1 MTKKFEFNWQIP
13 VPEPLLTGCVFD
25 RWTEEKDNNEL
36 EPNCT
41 FKVDEYGFFIYWKSE
56 GREGDVIELCQVS
69 DIRAGGMPK
78 DMKLYNQLCNKH
90 GENVEEKSL
99 TICSGTDYINI
110 NYQHVVCPDAATAK
124 LWQQGLRD
132 ITHNVKINNVCPR
145 TNLMKHWMRLGF
157 LVDPR
162 GKVPVKVVAR
172 TFASGKTEKLVYQI
186 LSDLGLPSGKND
198 AIEKADFTFERFYE
212 LYHKICPRNDIEEL
226 FRSITQ
232 GKANSINLDQFI
244 NFLNEKQRDPRLNEI
259 LYPLY
264 DEKRAL
270 EIITTYEQTDEA
282 REAKTLTKDG
292 LIRYLMSDE
301 NAPVFLDRLD
311 IYMDMDQ
318 PLSHYYINSSHNT
331 YLSGRQFGGK
341 SSVEMYRQTLLA
353 GCRCVELDCWDGK
366 GEDEEP
372 IITHGMAMCTDILF
386 KDVIYALRDTAFV
399 TSDYPV
405 ILSFENHCCKSQ
417 QYKLAKYCDEILGD
431 LLLKEP
437 IADFPLDPGAALPP
451 PSSLKRKIL
460 IKNKRLKTEVEKKEL
475 ELFLQGEFVIE
486 DEDKEDASA
495 VPTDVTKI
503 AELAAPAATAAA
515 PVAAAAASQDGGEEA
530 PAVQYTGSTTN
541 VHPWL
546 SSMVNYAQPV
556 KFQTFDYAEKK
567 NVHHNMSS
575 FAETTGMNLLKSQA
589 IEFVNYNKRQMSR
602 IYPKGTRADSSN
614 YMPQVFWN
622 AGCQMVSLNF
632 QTSDLPMQLNQG
644 KFEYNGNCG
653 YLLKPDFMRRG
664 DRSFDPFADAPVDG
678 VIAASCAVQVI
689 AGQFLSD
696 KKVGTYVEVDMYG
709 LPSDTVRKEF
719 RTRMVPANGLNP
731 VYNEEP
737 FLFRK
742 VVLPDLAVLRFGVY
756 DENGKLLGQRI
767 LPLDGLQG
775 GYRHI
780 SLRTEA
786 NFPMSLPMLFCN
798 IELKIYVPDGFED
811 FMDALSD
818 PRAFM
823 GAAKERSDNMKAMG
837 IEETGKKDKEDQSR
851 KEEQRVTEPPLV
863 FDPITVDSLRQEK
876 GFQKTAK
883 KQQKELDAVK
893 KKHAK
898 ERAGVQKQQNAAI
911 ERLIKGKSKDEIKA
925 DPAVRKLIQEQN
937 AQWTEMAERHKK
949 EEWELLKQQLADQQ
963 DILRKLMETTQ
974 AAQMKQL
981 EAKHE
986 REIKELNS
994 RQAKISVETSKEV
1007 ANDKTLKT
1015 KGEKDRRLRE
1025 KKQNNI
1031 KRFMDEKKTATIKQ
1045 NREKEKL
1052 KVTHDKQLEE
1062 LANDVQ
1068 KLTASG
1074 SRLISSGSSSTSI
1087 NVEQQ
1092 KSTSSSTSLSAAAQS
1107 GVARVVPPV
1116 VPPPEAPV
1124 VAFRSFSTIPP
1135 PSAQHLIRL
1144 NTIEEA
1150 RKREEAKQTDCPCI
1164 CS

>member
-13 VPEPLLTGCVFD
+13 VPEPLLQGAVFD
-25 RWTEEKDNNEL
+25 RWTEEKDNTEL
-36 EPNCT
+36 EQNCL

-56 GREGDVIELCQVS
+56 GRDGDVIELCQVS
-69 DIRAGGMPK
+69 DVRSGGVPLK
-78 DMKLYNQLCNKH
+78 ESKLSSSLQNKH
-90 GENVEEKSL
+90 GESLEDKSL

-124 LWQQGLRD
+124 VWLEGLRK
-132 ITHNVKINNVCPR
+132 ITHNVKANNVCPM
-145 TNLMKHWMRLGF
+145 TCLKKHWMRLCF
-157 LVDPR
+157 LTDPR

-172 TFASGKTEKLVYQI
+172 TFASGKTEKLVYQC
-186 LSDLGLPSGKND
+186 LSELGLPSGKND
-198 AIEKADFTFERFYE
+198 VMEKEAFTFDKFYA

-232 GKANSINLDQFI
+232 GKSDRINLDQFV

-264 DEKRAL
+264 DEKRAA
-270 EIITTYEQTDEA
+270 EIINTYEQNEEA
-282 REAKTLTKDG
+282 RNAKCLTKDG

-311 IYMDMDQ
+311 NYMDMDQ
-318 PLSHYYINSSHNT
+318 PLAHYYINSSHNT

-341 SSVEMYRQTLLA
+341 SSVEMYRQVLLA

-405 ILSFENHCCKSQ
+405 ILSFENHCCKAQ

-431 LLLKEP
+431 LLLKESLSEY
-437 IADFPLDPGAALPP
+437 PLEPGVPLPP
-451 PSSLKRKIL
+451 PSALKRKIL
-460 IKNKRLKTEVEKKEL
+460 IKNKRLKPEVEKQEL
-475 ELFLQGEFVIE
+475 ELFRQGQFVIE
-486 DEDKEDASA
+486 EEEKEDASA
-495 VPTDVTKI
+495 VAIPDKKPEEIV
-503 AELAAPAATAAA
+503 AEAAVAGDDAPP
-515 PVAAAAASQDGGEEA
+515 PVA
-530 PAVQYTGSTTN
+530 YTGSTTN

-546 SSMVNYAQPV
+546 SSMVNYAQPI
-556 KFQTFDYAEKK
+556 KFQGFEEADKRNIY
-567 NVHHNMSS
+567 HNMSS
-575 FAETTGMNLLKSQA
+575 FAETTGMNYLKTQA
-589 IEFVNYNKRQMSR
+589 IDFVNYNKRQMSR

-653 YLLKPDFMRRG
+653 YLLKPDFMRRA

-678 VIAASCAVQVI
+678 VIAAQCSVQVI

-696 KKVGTYVEVDMYG
+696 KKIGTYVEVDMYG
-709 LPSDTVRKEF
+709 LPSDTIRKEF

-767 LPLDGLQG
+767 LPLDGLQA

-811 FMDALSD
+811 FMAALSD

-823 GAAKERSDNMKAMG
+823 GAAKERTDNMKQMG
-837 IEETGKKDKEDQSR
+837 IEESGPEKKVQIEEKKE
-851 KEEQRVTEPPLV
+851 EPPLV
-863 FDPITVDSLRQEK
+863 FEPITVESLRQDK
-876 GFQKTAK
+876 GFVKISR
-883 KQQKELDAVK
+883 KQQKEQETMK
-893 KKHAK
+893 KRQAK
-898 ERAGVQKQQNAAI
+898 EKVALQKQQCTALEKI
-911 ERLIKGKSKDEIKA
+911 IKGKSKDQLSNDETL
-925 DPAVRKLIQEQN
+925 RKLVNEQS
-937 AQWTEMAERHKK
+937 AAWKELITKHRM
-949 EEWELLKQQLADQQ
+949 EEWSTARSRLNEQRELLKKMMEQTQQ
-963 DILRKLMETTQ
+963 
-974 AAQMKQL
+974 AQLKQL
-981 EAKHE
+981 EGKHE
-986 REIKELNS
+986 RELKEMTA
-994 RQAKISVETSKEV
+994 RQTKISIETSKEV

-1015 KGEKDRRLRE
+1015 KQEKDRRLRE
-1025 KKQNNI
+1025 KKQNNT
-1031 KRFMDEKKTATIKQ
+1031 KKFMDERKTQTIKQ

-1052 KVTHDKQLEE
+1052 KATHEKQMDDLSKDIDTLIQMYKMEE
-1062 LANDVQ
+1062 SDYDSNH
-1068 KLTASG
+1068 K
-1074 SRLISSGSSSTSI
+1074 
-1087 NVEQQ
+1087 
-1092 KSTSSSTSLSAAAQS
+1092 
-1107 GVARVVPPV
+1107 
-1116 VPPPEAPV
+1116 PEYFA
-1124 VAFRSFSTIPP
+1124 
-1135 PSAQHLIRL
+1135 
-1144 NTIEEA
+1144 
-1150 RKREEAKQTDCPCI
+1150 
-1164 CS
+1164 

>member
-1 MTKKFEFNWQIP
+1 MTKRFEFNWQIP
-13 VPEPLLTGCVFD
+13 VPEPLLQGAVFD
-25 RWTEEKDNNEL
+25 RWTEEKDNTEL
-36 EPNCT
+36 EKECL
-41 FKVDEYGFFIYWKSE
+41 FKVDEYGFFIYWKSK
-56 GREGDVIELCQVS
+56 GKDGDVIELCQVS
-69 DIRAGGMPK
+69 DIRSGGVPK
-78 DMKLYNQLCNKH
+78 DTKLNDKLTTKHGNQL
-90 GENVEEKSL
+90 EDKSL

-110 NYQHVVCPDAATAK
+110 NYQHVVCPDANTAK
-124 LWQQGLRD
+124 VWLEGLRK
-132 ITHNVKINNVCPR
+132 ITHNVKANNVCPM
-145 TNLMKHWMRLGF
+145 TCLKKHWMRLSF
-157 LVDPR
+157 LTDPK

-172 TFASGKTEKLVYQI
+172 TFASGKTEKLVYQC
-186 LSDLGLPSGKND
+186 LSELGLPSGKNE
-198 AIEKADFTFERFYE
+198 AMEREAFTFDKFYA

-226 FRSITQ
+226 FRTITQ
-232 GKANSINLDQFI
+232 GKSDRINLDQFV

-264 DEKRAL
+264 EDKRAV
-270 EIITTYEQTDEA
+270 EIIETYEQNDEA
-282 REAKTLTKDG
+282 KIAKCLTKDG

-311 IYMDMDQ
+311 FYMEMDQ

-341 SSVEMYRQTLLA
+341 SSVEMYRQVLLA

-405 ILSFENHCCKSQ
+405 ILSFENHCCKAQ

-431 LLLKEP
+431 LLMKEP
-437 IADFPLDPGAALPP
+437 LPDYPLEPGMALPP
-451 PSSLKRKIL
+451 PCLLKKKIM
-460 IKNKRLKTEVEKKEL
+460 IKNKRLKQEVEKQEL
-475 ELFLQGEFVIE
+475 ELFRQGQFVIE
-486 DEDKEDASA
+486 DEVKEDASA
-495 VPTDVTKI
+495 VVLPEDKKPEEIVV
-503 AELAAPAATAAA
+503 E
-515 PVAAAAASQDGGEEA
+515 AAAAGDDA
-530 PAVQYTGSTTN
+530 PPPVQYTGSTTN

-546 SSMVNYAQPV
+546 SSMVNYAQPI
-556 KFQTFDYAEKK
+556 KFISFEEAEKR
-567 NVHHNMSS
+567 NIHHNMSS
-575 FAETTGMNLLKSQA
+575 FAETTGMNYLKSQA
-589 IEFVNYNKRQMSR
+589 IDFVNYNKRQMSR

-653 YLLKPDFMRRG
+653 YLLKPDFMRRA
-664 DRSFDPFADAPVDG
+664 DKSFDPFADAPVDG
-678 VIAASCAVQVI
+678 VIAAQCAVQVI

-709 LPSDTVRKEF
+709 LPTDTIRKEF

-767 LPLDGLQG
+767 LPLDGLQA

-811 FMDALSD
+811 FMAALSD

-823 GAAKERSDNMKAMG
+823 GAAKERTDNMKAMG
-837 IEETGKKDKEDQSR
+837 IEESGPEKKPEPEQK
-851 KEEQRVTEPPLV
+851 KEEPLV
-863 FDPITVDSLRQEK
+863 FEPITVESLQQDK
-876 GFQKTAK
+876 GFVKTSK
-883 KQQKELDAVK
+883 KQQKDLDAMRK
-893 KKHAK
+893 RHAK
-898 ERAGVQKQQNAAI
+898 EKMLLQKQQCGAL
-911 ERLIKGKSKDEIKA
+911 EKMIKGKNK
-925 DPAVRKLIQEQN
+925 EQLANDTNFRTLVSDQSN
-937 AQWTEMAERHKK
+937 AWSELVSRHRR
-949 EEWELLKQQLADQQ
+949 EECAAARTRLDDQRDLLKKMMEQTQL
-963 DILRKLMETTQ
+963 
-974 AAQMKQL
+974 AQMKQL

-986 REIKELNS
+986 RELKEMNT

-1015 KGEKDRRLRE
+1015 KQEKDRRLRE

-1031 KRFMDEKKTATIKQ
+1031 KKFMDEKKTQTIKQ

-1052 KVTHDKQLEE
+1052 KVTHDKQVEE
-1062 LANDVQ
+1062 LGKDIDNLIEMYKMEESEFDM
-1068 KLTASG
+1068 ASKAEF
-1074 SRLISSGSSSTSI
+1074 L
-1087 NVEQQ
+1087 
-1092 KSTSSSTSLSAAAQS
+1092 A
-1107 GVARVVPPV
+1107 
-1116 VPPPEAPV
+1116 
-1124 VAFRSFSTIPP
+1124 
-1135 PSAQHLIRL
+1135 
-1144 NTIEEA
+1144 
-1150 RKREEAKQTDCPCI
+1150 
-1164 CS
+1164 

>member
-13 VPEPLLTGCVFD
+13 VPEPLLQGAVFD
-25 RWTEEKDNNEL
+25 RWTEEKDNTEL
-36 EPNCT
+36 EQNCL

-56 GREGDVIELCQVS
+56 GRDGDVIELCQVS
-69 DIRAGGMPK
+69 DVRSGGVPLK
-78 DMKLYNQLCNKH
+78 ESKLSSSLQNKH
-90 GENVEEKSL
+90 GESLEDKSL

-124 LWQQGLRD
+124 VWLEGLRR
-132 ITHNVKINNVCPR
+132 ITHNVKANNVCPM
-145 TNLMKHWMRLGF
+145 TCLKKHWMRLCF
-157 LVDPR
+157 LTDPR

-172 TFASGKTEKLVYQI
+172 TFASGKTEKLVYQC
-186 LSDLGLPSGKND
+186 LSELGLPSGKND
-198 AIEKADFTFERFYE
+198 VMEKEAFTFDKFYA

-232 GKANSINLDQFI
+232 GKSDQINLDQFVY
-244 NFLNEKQRDPRLNEI
+244 FLNEKQRDPRLNEI

-264 DEKRAL
+264 DEKRAA
-270 EIITTYEQTDEA
+270 EIINTYEQNEDA
-282 REAKTLTKDG
+282 RNAKCLTKDG

-311 IYMDMDQ
+311 NYMDMDQ
-318 PLSHYYINSSHNT
+318 PLAHYYINSSHNT

-341 SSVEMYRQTLLA
+341 SSVEMYRQVLLA

-405 ILSFENHCCKSQ
+405 ILSFENHCCKAQ

-431 LLLKEP
+431 LLLKES
-437 IADFPLDPGAALPP
+437 IAEYPLDPGVPLPP
-451 PSSLKRKIL
+451 PSALKRKIL
-460 IKNKRLKTEVEKKEL
+460 IKNKRLKPEVEKQEL
-475 ELFLQGEFVIE
+475 ELFRQGQFVIE
-486 DEDKEDASA
+486 EEEKEDASA
-495 VPTDVTKI
+495 I
-503 AELAAPAATAAA
+503 AIPDKKPEEIVAEAAVAGDDAPP
-515 PVAAAAASQDGGEEA
+515 PVA
-530 PAVQYTGSTTN
+530 YTGSTTN

-546 SSMVNYAQPV
+546 SSMVNYAQPI
-556 KFQTFDYAEKK
+556 KFQGFEEADKRNIY
-567 NVHHNMSS
+567 HNMSS
-575 FAETTGMNLLKSQA
+575 FAETTGMNYLKTQA
-589 IEFVNYNKRQMSR
+589 IDFVNYNKRQMSR

-653 YLLKPDFMRRG
+653 YLLKPDFMRRA

-678 VIAASCAVQVI
+678 VIAAQCSVQVI

-696 KKVGTYVEVDMYG
+696 KKIGTYVEVDMYG
-709 LPSDTVRKEF
+709 LPSDTIRKEF

-767 LPLDGLQG
+767 LPLDGLQA

-811 FMDALSD
+811 FMAALSD

-823 GAAKERSDNMKAMG
+823 GAAKERTDNMKQMG
-837 IEETGKKDKEDQSR
+837 IEESGPEKKVQIEEKKE
-851 KEEQRVTEPPLV
+851 EPPLV
-863 FDPITVDSLRQEK
+863 FEPITVESLRQDK
-876 GFQKTAK
+876 GFVKISR
-883 KQQKELDAVK
+883 KQQKEQEAMK
-893 KKHAK
+893 KRQAK
-898 ERAGVQKQQNAAI
+898 EKVALQKQQCTAL
-911 ERLIKGKSKDEIKA
+911 EKVIKGKSKDQLSNDENL
-925 DPAVRKLIQEQN
+925 RKLVNEQSV
-937 AQWTEMAERHKK
+937 AWKELITKHRF
-949 EEWELLKQQLADQQ
+949 EEWSNARSRLNEQRELLKKMMEQTQQ
-963 DILRKLMETTQ
+963 
-974 AAQMKQL
+974 AQLKQL
-981 EAKHE
+981 EGKHE
-986 REIKELNS
+986 RELKEMTA
-994 RQAKISVETSKEV
+994 RQTKISIETSKEV
-1007 ANDKTLKT
+1007 ASDKTLKT
-1015 KGEKDRRLRE
+1015 KQEKDRRLRE
-1025 KKQNNI
+1025 KKQNNT
-1031 KRFMDEKKTATIKQ
+1031 KKFMDERKTQTIKQ

-1052 KVTHDKQLEE
+1052 KATHDKQMDDLSKDIDTLIQMYKMEE
-1062 LANDVQ
+1062 SDYDSNH
-1068 KLTASG
+1068 K
-1074 SRLISSGSSSTSI
+1074 
-1087 NVEQQ
+1087 
-1092 KSTSSSTSLSAAAQS
+1092 
-1107 GVARVVPPV
+1107 
-1116 VPPPEAPV
+1116 PEYFA
-1124 VAFRSFSTIPP
+1124 
-1135 PSAQHLIRL
+1135 
-1144 NTIEEA
+1144 
-1150 RKREEAKQTDCPCI
+1150 
-1164 CS
+1164 

>member
-13 VPEPLLTGCVFD
+13 VPEPLLQGAVFD
-25 RWTEEKDNNEL
+25 RWTEEKDNTEL
-36 EPNCT
+36 EQNCT
-41 FKVDEYGFFIYWKSE
+41 FKVDEYGFFIYWKSD
-56 GREGDVIELCQVS
+56 GKDGDVIELCQVS
-69 DIRAGGMPK
+69 DVRSGGVPK
-78 DMKLYNQLCNKH
+78 DSKLSTNLLNKH
-90 GENVEEKSL
+90 GDTLEDKSL

-124 LWQQGLRD
+124 EWKEGLRA
-132 ITHNVKINNVCPR
+132 ITHNNKIINVCPR
-145 TNLMKHWMRLGF
+145 TILMKHWMRLCF
-157 LVDPR
+157 LTDPR

-172 TFASGKTEKLVYQI
+172 TFASGKTEKLVYQC
-186 LSDLGLPSGKND
+186 LSELGLPSGKNE
-198 AIEKADFTFERFYE
+198 AMEKEAFTFDKFYA

-232 GKANSINLDQFI
+232 GKSDRINLEQFV

-264 DEKRAL
+264 EDKRAI
-270 EIITTYEQTDEA
+270 EIINTYEQNEEA
-282 REAKTLTKDG
+282 RNDKCLTKDG

-311 IYMDMDQ
+311 NYMDMDQ
-318 PLSHYYINSSHNT
+318 PLAHYYINSSHNT

-341 SSVEMYRQTLLA
+341 SSVEMYRQVLLA

-399 TSDYPV
+399 TSDYPI
-405 ILSFENHCCKSQ
+405 ILSFENHCCKAQ

-431 LLLKEP
+431 LLLKEQLP
-437 IADFPLDPGAALPP
+437 DYPLEPGQPLPP
-451 PSSLKRKIL
+451 PSMLKRKIM
-460 IKNKRLKTEVEKKEL
+460 IKNKRLKPEVERQEL
-475 ELFLQGEFVIE
+475 ELFRQGQFVIE
-486 DEDKEDASA
+486 DEEKEDASA
-495 VPTDVTKI
+495 VAITDKKPEEIV
-503 AELAAPAATAAA
+503 AEAATAGDDAPP
-515 PVAAAAASQDGGEEA
+515 PVA
-530 PAVQYTGSTTN
+530 YTGSTTN

-546 SSMVNYAQPV
+546 SSMVNYAQPI
-556 KFQTFDYAEKK
+556 KFQGFEEADKK
-567 NVHHNMSS
+567 NIHHNMSS
-575 FAETTGMNLLKSQA
+575 FAETTGMNYLKTQA
-589 IEFVNYNKRQMSR
+589 IDFVNYNKRQMSR

-653 YLLKPDFMRRG
+653 YLLKPDFMRRA

-678 VIAASCAVQVI
+678 VIAAQCSVQVI

-709 LPSDTVRKEF
+709 LPTDTIRKEF

-742 VVLPDLAVLRFGVY
+742 VVLPDLAVLRLGVY
-756 DENGKLLGQRI
+756 DESGKLLGQRI
-767 LPLDGLQG
+767 LPLDGLQA

-811 FMDALSD
+811 FMAALSD

-823 GAAKERSDNMKAMG
+823 GAAKERTDNMKQMG
-837 IEETGKKDKEDQSR
+837 IEESGPEKKVQIEDK
-851 KEEQRVTEPPLV
+851 KEEPPLV
-863 FDPITVDSLRQEK
+863 FEPITVESLRQEK
-876 GFQKTAK
+876 GFVKTGR
-883 KQQKELDAVK
+883 KQQKELDALRK
-893 KKHAK
+893 RQAK
-898 ERAGVQKQQNAAI
+898 EKMSLQKQQCSAL
-911 ERLIKGKSKDEIKA
+911 EKLIKGKNKEQLSNDA
-925 DPAVRKLIQEQN
+925 AFRKLVTDQSAAWSELVARQRLEDWSSARSRLDEQ
-937 AQWTEMAERHKK
+937 R
-949 EEWELLKQQLADQQ
+949 ELLKKMMEATQL
-963 DILRKLMETTQ
+963 
-974 AAQMKQL
+974 AQMKQL

-986 REIKELNS
+986 RELKDMNG
-994 RQAKISVETSKEV
+994 RQAKISMETSKEV

-1015 KGEKDRRLRE
+1015 KQEKDRRLRE
-1025 KKQNNI
+1025 KKQNNT
-1031 KRFMDEKKTATIKQ
+1031 KKFMDERKTQTIKQ

-1052 KVTHDKQLEE
+1052 KATHDKQMEE
-1062 LANDVQ
+1062 LSKDIDNLIEMYKMEESEFDM
-1068 KLTASG
+1068 ASK
-1074 SRLISSGSSSTSI
+1074 T
-1087 NVEQQ
+1087 EFY
-1092 KSTSSSTSLSAAAQS
+1092 A
-1107 GVARVVPPV
+1107 
-1116 VPPPEAPV
+1116 
-1124 VAFRSFSTIPP
+1124 
-1135 PSAQHLIRL
+1135 
-1144 NTIEEA
+1144 
-1150 RKREEAKQTDCPCI
+1150 
-1164 CS
+1164 

>member
-36 EPNCT
+36 EPNCM

-124 LWQQGLRD
+124 IWVDGLRK
-132 ITHNVKINNVCPR
+132 ITHNGKANNFCPM
-145 TNLMKHWMRLGF
+145 TALKKHWMRLGF

-198 AIEKADFTFERFYE
+198 VIEKADFTFEKFYE

-232 GKANSINLDQFI
+232 GKANAINLDQFI

-270 EIITTYEQTDEA
+270 EIITTYEQNDEA

-437 IADFPLDPGAALPP
+437 IPDYPLEPGAVLPP
-451 PSSLKRKIL
+451 PSLLKRKIL
-460 IKNKRLKTEVEKKEL
+460 IKNKRLKPEVEKKEL

-486 DEDKEDASA
+486 DEVKEDASA
-495 VPTDVTKI
+495 VDVTKI
-503 AELAAPAATAAA
+503 AELEAPAAAAA
-515 PVAAAAASQDGGEEA
+515 VVPVAAAAASQDGGEEA
-530 PAVQYTGSTTN
+530 PPIQYTGSTTN

-556 KFQTFDYAEKK
+556 KFQSFDYADKK

-653 YLLKPDFMRRG
+653 YLLKPDFMRRA

-837 IEETGKKDKEDQSR
+837 IEETGKKDKEEAAR

-911 ERLIKGKSKDEIKA
+911 ERLVKGKSKEEIKA

-1068 KLTASG
+1068 KLSANG
-1074 SRLISSGSSSTSI
+1074 CRLISSGSSSSTSI
-1087 NVEQQ
+1087 NVEQ
-1092 KSTSSSTSLSAAAQS
+1092 KSTSGSSSTTTTTSA
-1107 GVARVVPPV
+1107 PPV
-1116 VPPPEAPV
+1116 P
-1124 VAFRSFSTIPP
+1124 FRSFSTIPP

-1150 RKREEAKQTDCPCI
+1150 RKREEAKQSACPCI